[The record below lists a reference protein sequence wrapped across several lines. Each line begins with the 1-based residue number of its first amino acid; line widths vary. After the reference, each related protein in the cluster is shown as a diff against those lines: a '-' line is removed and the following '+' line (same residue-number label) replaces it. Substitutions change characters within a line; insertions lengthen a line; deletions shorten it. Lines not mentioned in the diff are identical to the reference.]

1 MFYFALRN
9 NATSGKIS
17 ASSGA
22 NFSIRV
28 INNPVDKIQILL
40 LKKVKE
46 MRIVVA
52 SEWIELEQLLNKRK
66 KAEKTTDTHIWICYL
81 VFVTGL
87 QFLMFLI
94 LWIVVYCCFCWK
106 KKCFFVISNLF
117 HWRIS
122 EETIILF
129 EFPMMFCNYIIWH
142 SLVDV
147 LKFFL
152 L

>member
-40 LKKVKE
+40 FEKVKE

-106 KKCFFVISNLF
+106 KNASLWYLIFFIGEFLKRPLFYSSFQWCFL
-117 HWRIS
+117 
-122 EETIILF
+122 TI
-129 EFPMMFCNYIIWH
+129 
-142 SLVDV
+142 
-147 LKFFL
+147 
-152 L
+152 